1 MVDHSTLTDPELHE
15 PKGVATATSGQVY
28 AANGSG
34 SGVWAKPF
42 KYVGVAST
50 YSTGAPYAHATTTG
64 DTALNPTVATLNSSQ
79 FTVQTSPN
87 LRLRYDGVEA
97 LRAHVTVNSSVTHA
111 AGADRDLELVVFK
124 NGAAVADSRV
134 IETVRSG
141 TYSVVTLAYDL
152 SLVTNDYIE
161 FFAKGSAAYTT
172 NHVKFYASIEGHVV

>member
-15 PKGVATATSGQVY
+15 PKGAATATSGQVY

-50 YSTGAPYAHATTTG
+50 YSTGAPYAHATTTS

-97 LRAHVTVNSSVTHA
+97 LRAHVTVNGSVSQA
-111 AGADRDLELVVFK
+111 SGGNRDLELVVFK
-124 NGAAVADSRV
+124 NGVAVDNSRIV
-134 IETVRSG
+134 ATMQTGDYRNL
-141 TYSVVTLAYDL
+141 TLSYDL

-161 FFAKGSAAYTT
+161 VFAKGSASLTA
-172 NHVKFYASIEGHVV
+172 NFAKFYASIEGHVV